1 MYEALIVGLI
11 LGGLWFLEKFFGTC
25 MVIRPLVVS
34 PLVGL
39 ALGDLQTGVI
49 IGATLELVFMGA
61 IQIGGAVP
69 PDALV
74 GAGLGTA
81 FAILT
86 DQGPE
91 IALTLALPIAILA
104 QSIKV
109 LLFIIRSGFM
119 TPAMKYA
126 AAGDIKKMKML
137 NYGGLLLQSFMYFA
151 VAFVAIMF
159 GSAAVEA
166 FVEHIPESIMQGLN
180 VAGGLLPAVGF
191 ALLLLPMMNMKNVIY
206 FVFGFVLISYLNL
219 PIMAVTIC
227 GLVLAFIVTYERGMA
242 QPKAAS
248 VSENSDGE
256 EDLFDE

>member
-1 MYEALIVGLI
+1 MYEAIIVGLI
-11 LGGLWFLEKFFGTC
+11 LGVLWFIEKFFGTC

-39 ALGDLQTGVI
+39 ALGDLQTGVV
-49 IGATLELVFMGA
+49 IGATLEMVFMGA

-86 DQGPE
+86 NQGAE

-126 AAGDIKKMKML
+126 EAGDIRKMKML
-137 NYGGLLLQSFMYFA
+137 NYAGLLLQSLMYFA

-166 FVEHIPESIMQGLN
+166 FVNSIPETIMQGLN

-206 FVFGFVLISYLNL
+206 FVFGFILISYLNL

-227 GLVLAFIVTYERGMA
+227 GVLLAFIVTYEKGQLA
-242 QPKAAS
+242 QKT
-248 VSENSDGE
+248 VVQCQDGE

>member
-11 LGGLWFLEKFFGTC
+11 LGALWFIEKFLGTC

-86 DQGPE
+86 GQGAE

-104 QSIKV
+104 QSVKV
-109 LLFIIRSGFM
+109 LLFIVRSGFM
-119 TPAMKYA
+119 TPALKYA
-126 AAGDIKKMKML
+126 KEGNIRKMKML
-137 NYGGLLLQSFMYFA
+137 NYAGLVLQSLMYFA

-166 FVEHIPESIMQGLN
+166 FVNNIPESIMQGLN
-180 VAGGLLPAVGF
+180 VAAGLLPAVGF
-191 ALLLLPMMNMKNVIY
+191 ALLLLPMMNLKNVIY
-206 FVFGFVLISYLNL
+206 FVVGFILVSYLQL
-219 PIMAVTIC
+219 PIMAVTIL
-227 GLVLAFIVTYERGMA
+227 GILLAFIVAYEKGSFKPQA
-242 QPKAAS
+242 
-248 VSENSDGE
+248 VSADQEGE